1 MVKVAWLR
9 ITNNKGFD
17 SGIAKNSTVI
27 ANNDLLKSTQGTGVE
42 VAGTGDTIVGV
53 SVSSFTADS
62 DNFTV
67 DQKRALY
74 TPTDALDE
82 VLMDV
87 VGGVA
92 LTFDAALVASN
103 TINMTVNGTAMTQI
117 TYATSNDATLDA
129 IAAQLVSQFPTII
142 KYATRT
148 TTRIISITP
157 VAGATVTLG
166 SIVVA
171 AGASQAAGAQTS
183 VFTAADE
190 DKFYDITTGGVSVAT
205 ESTTTGQL
213 RLNKYNSIDSG
224 WFAIVN
230 A

>member
-1 MVKVAWLR
+1 M
-9 ITNNKGFD
+9 
-17 SGIAKNSTVI
+17 
-27 ANNDLLKSTQGTGVE
+27 KSTQGTGVE
-42 VAGTGDTIVGV
+42 NAGAGDTIVGV
-53 SVSSFTADS
+53 SVSSFTAES

-67 DQKRALY
+67 DMKRALY
-74 TPTDALDE
+74 TPTDSLDE

-103 TINMTVNGTAMTQI
+103 TIDMDVNGVAMTQI
-117 TYATSNDATLDA
+117 TYASSNDATLDA
-129 IAAQLVSQFPTII
+129 IAAQLVSQFPDII

-148 TTRIISITP
+148 TTRIISLTP
-157 VAGATVTLG
+157 VDGQTITLTD
-166 SIVVA
+166 IVVA
-171 AGASQAAGAQTS
+171 AGASQAAGAQTT

-213 RLNKYNSIDSG
+213 RLNKWNSLSSG
-224 WFAIVN
+224 WFAVVN

>member
-1 MVKVAWLR
+1 
-9 ITNNKGFD
+9 
-17 SGIAKNSTVI
+17 
-27 ANNDLLKSTQGTGVE
+27 LKSTQGTGVE
-42 VAGTGDTIVGV
+42 PATAGDTIVGV
-53 SVSSFTADS
+53 SVSAITAES

-67 DQKRALY
+67 DMTRALY

-103 TINMTVNGTAMTQI
+103 TINMDVNGTAMTQI
-117 TYATSNDATLDA
+117 TYASSNDATLDA
-129 IAAQLVSQFPTII
+129 IAAQLVSQFPDII

-148 TTRIISITP
+148 TTRIISLTP
-157 VAGATVTLG
+157 VDGQTITLTD
-166 SIVVA
+166 IVVA
-171 AGASQAAGAQTS
+171 AGASQAAGAQTT
-183 VFTAADE
+183 VFTAGDE

-205 ESTTTGQL
+205 ESTTTGQM
-213 RLNKYNSIDSG
+213 RLNKWNSLSSG
-224 WFAIVN
+224 WFAVVN

>member
-1 MVKVAWLR
+1 M
-9 ITNNKGFD
+9 
-17 SGIAKNSTVI
+17 
-27 ANNDLLKSTQGTGVE
+27 KSTQGTGVE
-42 VAGTGDTIVGV
+42 LAGAGDTIVGV
-53 SVSSFTADS
+53 SVSSFTADA

-67 DQKRALY
+67 DMKRALY

-87 VGGVA
+87 VGGSA

-103 TINMTVNGTAMTQI
+103 TINLKVNGTSMTQI

-129 IAAQLVSQFPTII
+129 IAAQMVTDFPDII

-148 TTRIISITP
+148 TTRIISLTP
-157 VAGATVTLG
+157 VDGQTITL
-166 SIVVA
+166 SDIVVA
-171 AGASQAAGAQTS
+171 AGASQAAGAQTT

-205 ESTTTGQL
+205 ESTTTGQM
-213 RLNKYNSIDSG
+213 RLNKWNSLSSG
-224 WFAIVN
+224 WFAVVN

>member
-1 MVKVAWLR
+1 M
-9 ITNNKGFD
+9 
-17 SGIAKNSTVI
+17 
-27 ANNDLLKSTQGTGVE
+27 KSTQGTGVE
-42 VAGTGDTIVGV
+42 PATAGDTIVGV
-53 SVSSFTADS
+53 SVSAITAES

-67 DQKRALY
+67 DMTRALY

-103 TINMTVNGTAMTQI
+103 TINMDVNGTAMTQI
-117 TYATSNDATLDA
+117 TYASSNDATLDA
-129 IAAQLVSQFPTII
+129 IAAQLVSQFPDII

-148 TTRIISITP
+148 TTRIISLTP
-157 VAGATVTLG
+157 VDGQTITLTD
-166 SIVVA
+166 IVVA
-171 AGASQAAGAQTS
+171 AGASQAAGAQTT
-183 VFTAADE
+183 VFTAGDE

-205 ESTTTGQL
+205 ESTTTGQM
-213 RLNKYNSIDSG
+213 RLNKWNSLSSG
-224 WFAIVN
+224 WFAVVN

>member
-1 MVKVAWLR
+1 MVKVQWLR
-9 ITNNKGFD
+9 VTNNKGYD
-17 SGIAKNSTVI
+17 SGIVKNSQAI

-42 VAGTGDTIVGV
+42 PATAGDTIVGV

-67 DQKRALY
+67 DMARALY
-74 TPTDALDE
+74 TPTDSLDE

-103 TINMTVNGTAMTQI
+103 TINLKVNGTAMTQI
-117 TYATSNDATLDA
+117 TYASSNDATLDA
-129 IAAQLVSQFPTII
+129 IAAQMVTDFPTII

-148 TTRIISITP
+148 TTRIISLTP
-157 VAGATVTLG
+157 VDGQTITLTD
-166 SIVVA
+166 IVVA
-171 AGASQAAGAQTS
+171 AGGSQAAGAQTT
-183 VFTAADE
+183 VFTAGDE

-205 ESTTTGQL
+205 ESTTTGQM
-213 RLNKYNSIDSG
+213 RLNKWNSLSSG
-224 WFAIVN
+224 WFAVVN

>member
-1 MVKVAWLR
+1 M
-9 ITNNKGFD
+9 
-17 SGIAKNSTVI
+17 
-27 ANNDLLKSTQGTGVE
+27 KSTQGTGVE
-42 VAGTGDTIVGV
+42 PAGTGDTIVGV
-53 SVSSFTADS
+53 SVSAITADS

-67 DQKRALY
+67 DMTRALY

-103 TINMTVNGTAMTQI
+103 TINLKVNGTSMTQI

-129 IAAQLVSQFPTII
+129 IATQLTTQFPGII

-148 TTRIISITP
+148 TTRIISLTP
-157 VAGATVTLG
+157 VDGQTITL
-166 SIVVA
+166 SDIVVA
-171 AGASQAAGAQTS
+171 AGASQAAGAQTT
-183 VFTAADE
+183 VFTAGDE

-205 ESTTTGQL
+205 ESTTTGQM
-213 RLNKYNSIDSG
+213 RLNKWNSLSSG
-224 WFAIVN
+224 WFAVVN

>member
-1 MVKVAWLR
+1 M
-9 ITNNKGFD
+9 
-17 SGIAKNSTVI
+17 
-27 ANNDLLKSTQGTGVE
+27 KSTQGTGVE
-42 VAGTGDTIVGV
+42 VAGAGDTIVGI
-53 SVSSFTADS
+53 SACAFTADS

-67 DQKRALY
+67 DMKRAIY

-103 TINMTVNGTAMTQI
+103 TIDMDVNGTAMTQI
-117 TYATSNDATLDA
+117 TYASSNDATLDA
-129 IAAQLVSQFPTII
+129 IATQLTTQFPDII

-148 TTRIISITP
+148 TTRIISLTP
-157 VAGATVTLG
+157 VDGQTITLTD
-166 SIVVA
+166 IVVA
-171 AGASQAAGAQTS
+171 AGASQAAGAQTT

-213 RLNKYNSIDSG
+213 RLNKWNSLSSG
-224 WFAIVN
+224 WFAVVN

>member
-1 MVKVAWLR
+1 MVKAVWLR
-9 ITNNKGFD
+9 ITNNKGYD
-17 SGIAKNSTVI
+17 SGIAKNSITI
-27 ANNDLLKSTQGTGVE
+27 ASNDLLKSTQGTGVE
-42 VAGTGDTIVGV
+42 PAGTGDTIVGV
-53 SVSSFTADS
+53 SACELVADS

-67 DQKRALY
+67 DMARAIY

-103 TINMTVNGTAMTQI
+103 TINLKVNGTSMTQV
-117 TYATSNDATLDA
+117 TYASSNDATLDA
-129 IAAQLVSQFPTII
+129 IATQLTTDFPSII

-148 TTRIISITP
+148 TTRIISLTP
-157 VAGATVTLG
+157 VDGQTITLTD
-166 SIVVA
+166 IVVA
-171 AGASQAAGAQTS
+171 AGASQAAGAQST
-183 VFTAADE
+183 VFTASDE

-213 RLNKYNSIDSG
+213 RLNKWNSLSSG

>member
-1 MVKVAWLR
+1 
-9 ITNNKGFD
+9 
-17 SGIAKNSTVI
+17 
-27 ANNDLLKSTQGTGVE
+27 LKSTQGTGVE
-42 VAGTGDTIVGV
+42 PAGAGDTIVGV
-53 SVSSFTADS
+53 SVSSFTADA

-67 DQKRALY
+67 DMKRALY

-87 VGGVA
+87 VGGSA

-103 TINMTVNGTAMTQI
+103 TINLKVNGTSMTQI

-129 IAAQLVSQFPTII
+129 IAAQMVTDFPDII

-148 TTRIISITP
+148 TTRIISLTP
-157 VAGATVTLG
+157 VDGQTITL
-166 SIVVA
+166 SDIVVA
-171 AGASQAAGAQTS
+171 AGASQAAGAQTT

-205 ESTTTGQL
+205 ESTTTGQM
-213 RLNKYNSIDSG
+213 RLNKWNSLSSG
-224 WFAIVN
+224 WFAVVN

>member
-1 MVKVAWLR
+1 
-9 ITNNKGFD
+9 
-17 SGIAKNSTVI
+17 
-27 ANNDLLKSTQGTGVE
+27 
-42 VAGTGDTIVGV
+42 
-53 SVSSFTADS
+53 
-62 DNFTV
+62 
-67 DQKRALY
+67 
-74 TPTDALDE
+74 
-82 VLMDV
+82 MDV